1 MKLNKPLKKKRENE
15 VRRPQRILD
24 DIDCARVEYITIIL
38 SRECA
43 T

>member
-1 MKLNKPLKKKRENE
+1 MGGVELVVEE
-15 VRRPQRILD
+15 AGLD